1 MQLTNSTI
9 SGNSAGSAGGIYYV
23 QGQYPYTNEISNT
36 IFNAGALGENIVNN
50 GATVTSHGYN
60 LSSDDG
66 GGLLTGPGDQIN
78 TDPLL
83 GPLQDHGGPTFT
95 HVSLPGSP
103 AIDAGDPNFT
113 PPPFTTNVDRIFS
126 ASSMVALISVHLRN
140 NHGRVR
146 PLILA
151 PPQPHAR
158 NLYEKE
164 TDCSNPTSGREH
176 AKNFS
181 VRTCPPQRPKVD
193 FLICASH

>member
-83 GPLQDHGGPTFT
+83 GPLQDNGGPTFT
-95 HVSLPGSP
+95 HALLPGSP
-103 AIDAGDPNFT
+103 AIDAGILLLLRRLS
-113 PPPFTTNVDRIFS
+113 TTNADLTLS
-126 ASSMVALISVHLRN
+126 ASSTVASISVHLRS
-140 NHGRVR
+140 NH
-146 PLILA
+146 
-151 PPQPHAR
+151 
-158 NLYEKE
+158 
-164 TDCSNPTSGREH
+164 
-176 AKNFS
+176 
-181 VRTCPPQRPKVD
+181 VRTPTPHPRP
-193 FLICASH
+193 APAPRP